1 MNVAEN
7 RLLGHGN
14 QAVRKIEGNQPNDC
28 CWTFVHILAVIYLMG
43 EIKGEGIKRWFI
55 MVFYEVSLM
64 PGENEDGECV
74 GDCAHDTQGALQGIK
89 KT

>member
-1 MNVAEN
+1 
-7 RLLGHGN
+7 
-14 QAVRKIEGNQPNDC
+14 
-28 CWTFVHILAVIYLMG
+28 
-43 EIKGEGIKRWFI
+43 

-89 KT
+89 KDMSIFSYVKPVKISSILRLTMEVKHLSGEGHI

>member
-1 MNVAEN
+1 
-7 RLLGHGN
+7 
-14 QAVRKIEGNQPNDC
+14 
-28 CWTFVHILAVIYLMG
+28 MG

-74 GDCAHDTQGALQGIK
+74 GDCAHDTQSALQGIK
-89 KT
+89 HCI